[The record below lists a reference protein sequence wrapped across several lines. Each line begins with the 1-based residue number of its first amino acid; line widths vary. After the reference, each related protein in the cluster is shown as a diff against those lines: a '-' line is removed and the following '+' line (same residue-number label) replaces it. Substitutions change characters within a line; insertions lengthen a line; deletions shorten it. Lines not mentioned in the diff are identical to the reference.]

1 MSPPV
6 SEGNQPSPALHEHDQ
21 SRRFRPPRRVV
32 GALVSFGLLTAAF
45 YYDYAIIANEGPT
58 IPGWNVSQ
66 LDWIMLA
73 CLLVV
78 LWFGIVPLLADRR
91 RTMWCWQRLRKKPLA
106 LLAVTYIVVF
116 SFVAIA
122 GPNLI
127 GRQIADLYLQYQP
140 PAFTSVTEE
149 IIGRCVGPSV
159 DGMCHGTLTY
169 PLGTNILG
177 LGVAYVIVQGARVSF
192 LVVLVAASFV
202 APIATLVG
210 VTSGYVG
217 GTFDDVLMRYVD
229 IQEAIPAFLVYIIA
243 AFFVGKNLPLLLAV
257 FGLLSWGGVARLV
270 RSETLQRRSAGYVRA
285 ARAAGASPLF
295 IIRRHILPNV
305 RSTIVTATT
314 QLIPGLLLA
323 EIALGYLR
331 LNDEVVRSWGW
342 TLSFAIS
349 GNHGAF
355 PVVMNVLPPG
365 SLYPELHEKWAPLT
379 FTVVAVVLTVGAFAV
394 LGDALRDI
402 LDPRT
407 EVEP

>member
-1 MSPPV
+1 MSPPAT
-6 SEGNQPSPALHEHDQ
+6 EGTEPPSALHEYDQ
-21 SRRFRPPRRVV
+21 TNRFRPPNRVI
-32 GALVSFGLLTAAF
+32 GAVVSFTLLAIAF
-45 YYDYAIIANEGPT
+45 YYDYAILANAGPL

-78 LWFGIVPLLADRR
+78 LWFGTVPLLADRQ
-91 RTMWCWQRLRKKPLA
+91 RTMWYWRRLTKNRLA
-106 LLAVTYIVVF
+106 MLAVAYIATF
-116 SFVAIA
+116 SVVAII
-122 GPNLI
+122 GPFLI
-127 GRQIADLYLQYQP
+127 GTQVANLYLQYQP
-140 PAFTSVTEE
+140 PAFTSVTEG
-149 IIGRCVGPSV
+149 IVGKCVGPTS
-159 DGMCHGTLTY
+159 DGMCYGTLTY

-177 LGVAYVIVQGARVSF
+177 LGVAYVIIQGARVSF
-192 LVVLVAASFV
+192 LVVLVAASV
-202 APIATLVG
+202 IAPIATIVG
-210 VTSGYVG
+210 VTTGYVG
-217 GTFDDVLMRYVD
+217 GTLDDVLMRYVD

-243 AFFVGKNLPLLLAV
+243 AFFLGKSLPLLLAV

-270 RSETLQRRSAGYVRA
+270 RSETLQRRSSGYVRA
-285 ARAAGASPLF
+285 ARAAGAGPLF
-295 IIRRHILPNV
+295 VIRRHVLPNV

-349 GNHGAF
+349 GNHGSF
-355 PVVMNVLPPG
+355 PVVMNVVPPA

-379 FTVVAVVLTVGAFAV
+379 FTVVAVVLTIGAFAV

-407 EVEP
+407 GGEP

>member
-1 MSPPV
+1 MSPPA
-6 SEGNQPSPALHEHDQ
+6 SEGNQPAPALHENEQ

-32 GALVSFGLLTAAF
+32 GALISFTLLAAAF
-45 YYDYAIIANEGPT
+45 YYDYAILANEGPT
-58 IPGWNVSQ
+58 IPGWNVTQ
-66 LDWIMLA
+66 LDWIMVA

-78 LWFGIVPLLADRR
+78 LWFGIIPLASDRQRTLWYGRRLA
-91 RTMWCWQRLRKKPLA
+91 KKPLA
-106 LLAVTYIVVF
+106 LLAVGYIAVF
-116 SFVAIA
+116 SLIAIL
-122 GPNLI
+122 GPTLV
-127 GRQIADLYLQYQP
+127 GRQVANLYIQYQP
-140 PAFTSVTEE
+140 PAFTSVTAG
-149 IIGRCVGPSV
+149 IIGRCVGPVV

-177 LGVAYVIVQGARVSF
+177 LGVGYVIVLGARVSF
-192 LVVLVAASFV
+192 LVVLVAASIV

-210 VTSGYVG
+210 VTTGYVG
-217 GTFDDVLMRYVD
+217 GAFDDVVMRYVD
-229 IQEAIPAFLVYIIA
+229 IQEAIPAFLVYILA
-243 AFFVGKNLPLLLAV
+243 AFFLGKSLPLLLAV

-285 ARAAGASPLF
+285 ARAAGAGPLF
-295 IIRRHILPNV
+295 IIRRHVLPNV
-305 RSTIVTATT
+305 RSTILTATT

-349 GNHGAF
+349 GNHGSF
-355 PVVMNVLPPG
+355 PVVMNLVPPA

-379 FTVVAVVLTVGAFAV
+379 FTVIAVVLTVGAFAV

-402 LDPRT
+402 LDPRM